1 MWNSIKERIFPLIIA
16 LSALSVSAS
25 AAVYSVTGL
34 SMLFAGASTAVI
46 IMAASL
52 EVSKLV
58 IASLLYQYWNKL
70 NKILRTYL
78 TIAAAV
84 LILITSAGIYGYLS
98 SAYQKTADQTNI
110 VDSKV
115 ASLETKKKLYENTR
129 NGILQEKQSLSEL
142 KGTLSKGSTTQYTDR
157 KGNLVV
163 RSNNASIKQIEN
175 ASKSDEKLSSK
186 LDIVNDSIFALETKI
201 LEVKTNA
208 TATSE
213 LGPLKYL
220 STLTGVAMDRIIN
233 WYILVIIFVFDPLAI
248 ALVIAANFAF
258 AQLIRRKETPIEE
271 TVEGMRKVVE
281 AYDDL
286 EDEMR
291 EWEEASLTD
300 LQDDEIVW
308 EEPKK
313 QSGVPVMVDPKT
325 GKFFYEEPE
334 PEINVVMSGEP
345 SLDNLDLD
353 GDGEVELHEL
363 EEVFDKADSNDD
375 GKIDDEEAKAANLSP
390 EMAEKLNN
398 LNKSIAAIKEIN
410 NTTSYDW
417 GWKKDTIQN
426 ELENIKKVSMEI
438 GAANA
443 LKDQSQKDDTITIF

>member
-58 IASLLYQYWNKL
+58 IASLLYQFWDKL

-98 SAYQKTADQTNI
+98 SAYQKTADQTSI

-129 NGILQEKQSLSEL
+129 SGILQEKQSLSEL
-142 KGTLSKGSTTQYTDR
+142 KGTLSKGSTTQFTDR

-220 STLTGVAMDRIIN
+220 SALTGIAMDRIIN

-271 TVEGMRKVVE
+271 TVEDMRKVVD

-286 EDEMR
+286 EKEMK

-334 PEINVVMSGEP
+334 PEVKVVMSGEP

-353 GDGEVELHEL
+353 GDGEVELNEL
-363 EEVFDKADSNDD
+363 EEVFDKADANDD
-375 GKIDDEEAKAANLSP
+375 GKIDAEEALASNLSP

-417 GWKKDTIQN
+417 GWKKTTVQD

-443 LKDQSQKDDTITIF
+443 LKNQTKKDDTITIF

>member
-1 MWNSIKERIFPLIIA
+1 MWNSIKERIFPFIIA
-16 LSALSVSAS
+16 ISALSVSAS

-58 IASLLYQYWNKL
+58 IASLLYQYWDKL

-78 TIAAAV
+78 TIAAVV

-98 SAYQKTADQTNI
+98 SAYQKTADQTSI
-110 VDSKV
+110 VDSKI

-129 NGILQEKQSLSEL
+129 SGILQEKQSLSEL
-142 KGTLSKGSTTQYTDR
+142 KGSLSKGTTTQFTDK

-175 ASKSDEKLSSK
+175 ASKSDEKLSAK
-186 LDIVNDSIFALETKI
+186 LDVVNDSIFSLETKM
-201 LEVKTNA
+201 LEIKT
-208 TATSE
+208 TAVGESE

-220 STLTGVAMDRIIN
+220 SQLTGVAMDRIIN

-248 ALVIAANFAF
+248 SLVIAANFAF
-258 AQLIRRKETPIEE
+258 AQLIRREETPIEE
-271 TVEGMRKVVE
+271 KVEDMRKVVD

-286 EDEMR
+286 Q
-291 EWEEASLTD
+291 EEIENHT
-300 LQDDEIVW
+300 
-308 EEPKK
+308 P
-313 QSGVPVMVDPKT
+313 QSTGVPVMVDPKT
-325 GKFFYEEPE
+325 GKFFYEDPE
-334 PEINVVMSGEP
+334 PEINVKMSGEP
-345 SLDNLDLD
+345 SLDVLDLD
-353 GDGEVELHEL
+353 GDGVIELDEL
-363 EEVFDKADSNDD
+363 EEVFDKADTNDD
-375 GKIDDEEAKAANLSP
+375 GVIDAEEASLANLSP
-390 EMAEKLNN
+390 EMAEKLNI
-398 LNKSIAAIKEIN
+398 LNKSIAAIKDIN

-417 GWKKDTIQN
+417 GWKKETIQN

-443 LKDQSQKDDTITIF
+443 LKAKKEDDNTITYF